1 MITYY
6 IAGIMVMCA
15 VMCVGGYCSDVWEHE
30 QDRLALEQ
38 EPDMTQL
45 EWEQNRSFWAATV
58 KRYCPYEEFIRR
70 AFAPEECR

>member
-1 MITYY
+1 MMEFLLTALFVTIIAY
-6 IAGIMVMCA
+6 I
-15 VMCVGGYCSDVWEHE
+15 VGENLPTCPKKPRVGW
-30 QDRLALEQ
+30 A

-58 KRYCPYEEFIRR
+58 KQYCPYEEFVRR